1 MRPRPKILIVD
12 DEPYNLDYLE
22 QELADL
28 DYDTVAAADGQQAL
42 DSVEV
47 EAPDL
52 ILLDIMMPVMD
63 GFAVLTKLK
72 ASPSTREIPVL
83 IISATSD
90 LQSVVKGIE
99 LGAEDYLPKPF
110 EPTLLKARMAASLAK
125 KGLRDLEGLYLHS
138 LERELEIAREI
149 QTGFLPSE
157 LPIVEGWEVAAYF
170 RSAKEVA
177 GDFYDAFSLPDGK
190 LAIVVADVCGKGVG
204 AALFMTLFRRLIRA
218 ASTTDHFMREE
229 IVKTISPAERLLQA
243 IHLTND
249 YVVETHGDTNMFATV
264 FFGIL
269 DPADGALEY
278 INAGNEPPLIL
289 RGDGTRAQLGP
300 SGPVVGA
307 IPQAKYSVKKAVLEQ
322 DDTFLAFTDGVPD
335 CKNTEDE
342 FFGKERLLALT
353 ETPRSTAA
361 DLLLRLGHALDEFRA
376 GAEPFDDITV
386 LALRRDR

>member
-204 AALFMTLFRRLIRA
+204 AALFMTLFRSLIRA
-218 ASTTDHFMREE
+218 FC
-229 IVKTISPAERLLQA
+229 
-243 IHLTND
+243 
-249 YVVETHGDTNMFATV
+249 VETPWKVLMGVAADESSHR
-264 FFGIL
+264 
-269 DPADGALEY
+269 PA
-278 INAGNEPPLIL
+278 
-289 RGDGTRAQLGP
+289 
-300 SGPVVGA
+300 V
-307 IPQAKYSVKKAVLEQ
+307 AVLP
-322 DDTFLAFTDGVPD
+322 TSHRRAVPLPTARSSTSMRTKLSGSLAAV
-335 CKNTEDE
+335 
-342 FFGKERLLALT
+342 
-353 ETPRSTAA
+353 
-361 DLLLRLGHALDEFRA
+361 
-376 GAEPFDDITV
+376 
-386 LALRRDR
+386 